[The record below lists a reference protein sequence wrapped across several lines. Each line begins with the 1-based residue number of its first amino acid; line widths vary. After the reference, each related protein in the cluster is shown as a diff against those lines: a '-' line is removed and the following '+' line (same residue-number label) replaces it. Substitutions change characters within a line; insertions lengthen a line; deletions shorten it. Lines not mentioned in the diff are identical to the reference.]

1 MKRCIFFIVI
11 ISIICL
17 IAVPSFFTW
26 HNTEIDNKT
35 YGLPDLIYYST
46 QIIISVATLL
56 AVLVALFG
64 NEIKAR
70 VFKDHCK
77 VTLVNNGFSENLG
90 NTQNEN
96 NPTVQSYDCSLEIY
110 NDGPNELS
118 DLQLFLKEIYFKPDK
133 HSDFRKIASL
143 QNRTIFWANP
153 DNIKTQLLVN
163 DNKIVPIFKIYPDG
177 SCQTPD
183 QSTSSSLNIRII
195 GYRLDEKYSKK
206 GVWQTKYQLQ
216 SNDKILATFECVV
229 EWNGKWC
236 NRYTEMSKCVNA
248 ELINIKI
255 N

>member
-1 MKRCIFFIVI
+1 MTK
-11 ISIICL
+11 
-17 IAVPSFFTW
+17 
-26 HNTEIDNKT
+26 
-35 YGLPDLIYYST
+35 
-46 QIIISVATLL
+46 
-56 AVLVALFG
+56 
-64 NEIKAR
+64 
-70 VFKDHCK
+70 
-77 VTLVNNGFSENLG
+77 
-90 NTQNEN
+90 
-96 NPTVQSYDCSLEIY
+96 
-110 NDGPNELS
+110 
-118 DLQLFLKEIYFKPDK
+118 
-133 HSDFRKIASL
+133 FRKIASL

-248 ELINIKI
+248 ELINI
-255 N
+255 NLN